1 MMLLNA
7 ATFPIV
13 RLSYDQGP
21 AGTADEAFAAFEAL
35 LDRGKPF
42 VIIGQGANADID
54 EHEHDPGEQRRLAL
68 WSKKHKPRLRE
79 FVKALIYVEPSRTK
93 RLGMRAFQIV
103 SEKFWGYPML
113 VAASEAEAL
122 ETAQAL
128 LKSLSPS
135 RRPGEAG

>member
-1 MMLLNA
+1 MLLNA

-13 RLSYDQGP
+13 RLSCDQGL

-35 LDRGKPF
+35 LDRAAPF
-42 VIIGQGANADID
+42 VIIGQGANAEVT
-54 EHEHDPGEQRRLAL
+54 EHGHDVGEQRKLAL

-113 VAASEAEAL
+113 VAASEAEAQ
-122 ETAQAL
+122 EMAQAL
-128 LKSLSPS
+128 LKSPS
-135 RRPGEAG
+135 SSRPLGEAS